1 MWLECLRMRQNDVRL
16 GTSMLHSDVPLM
28 GTDLCHHVYAA
39 DQDCAFDL
47 DARAQ
52 RLELLGNLNGQLA
65 RGGQHERE
73 EGLRLVQQL
82 LQYGQ
87 RKGARLAGPRLRETD
102 DIAPCTCCI
111 LMVSQMP

>member
-1 MWLECLRMRQNDVRL
+1 MVMCLF
-16 GTSMLHSDVPLM
+16 M

-39 DQDCAFDL
+39 DQDCALDL

-52 RLELLGNLNGQLA
+52 RLELLGYLYSQLPC
-65 RGGQHERE
+65 GGQHERE

-82 LQYGQ
+82 LQDGQ
-87 RKGARLAGPRLRETD
+87 RKGARLAGPCLRKAN

-111 LMVSQMP
+111 LTMRQVSVC